1 MMRCERP
8 SSAMEPMASS
18 KPCCGKKRNC
28 QRQYISS
35 RRRRSLAWAGQ
46 RRASGCRCQPSAR
59 LGTYAGL
66 WPQGSRK
73 PPARPHAR
81 AAACSGLPGS
91 SSSPSKPRASLTLL
105 RNAAHGP
112 GTAPA
117 AGRRE
122 GFRDQVRA
130 PAPAA
135 VHPLRAAGWGC
146 SVRQRQTRLCGRRA
160 PRAPSRGSAA
170 GSGRGS
176 RGRAAGGRRAP
187 AHARTPNSAAS
198 GDRLPTGHA
207 LGSAAAQA
215 AGGRRER
222 AHLDVFINKPKPLR
236 RTLMSS
242 TVILR
247 LRAFFAP
254 GRSATPGA
262 GAAALRSHARP

>member
-1 MMRCERP
+1 MSARGRRGARTLMRCERP

-146 SVRQRQTRLCGRRA
+146 SVRQRQTRLCGRAHLVPLPAVALPEAGGEVVEELREGAALLRTRA
-160 PRAPSRGSAA
+160 PPTRRPAGTGCQQVMRSAA
-170 GSGRGS
+170 LLR
-176 RGRAAGGRRAP
+176 RQPAG
-187 AHARTPNSAAS
+187 AAS
-198 GDRLPTGHA
+198 A
-207 LGSAAAQA
+207 
-215 AGGRRER
+215 
-222 AHLDVFINKPKPLR
+222 
-236 RTLMSS
+236 RTLMFS
-242 TVILR
+242 
-247 LRAFFAP
+247 
-254 GRSATPGA
+254 
-262 GAAALRSHARP
+262 